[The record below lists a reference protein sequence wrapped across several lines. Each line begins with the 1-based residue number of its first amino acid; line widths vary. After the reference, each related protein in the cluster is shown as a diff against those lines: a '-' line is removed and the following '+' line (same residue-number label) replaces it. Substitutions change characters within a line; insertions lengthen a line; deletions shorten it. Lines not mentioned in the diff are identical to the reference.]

1 MEMPVWLLLTFL
13 VVLAVASP
21 RYGVDSRL
29 PPAGERPAPRHRATV
44 RIRSRGTITVRTR
57 PIFDGWSAVVHGTY
71 LPSLLDRDNIV
82 EFYRMAGLYGLG
94 DYTPEFGRFQVEEIS
109 LE

>member
-29 PPAGERPAPRHRATV
+29 PPAGGDPWAPPLVSAHGVWSGVEQVGAARLLQV
-44 RIRSRGTITVRTR
+44 GPVRTEH
-57 PIFDGWSAVVHGTY
+57 P
-71 LPSLLDRDNIV
+71 
-82 EFYRMAGLYGLG
+82 LG
-94 DYTPEFGRFQVEEIS
+94 QR
-109 LE
+109 

>member
-44 RIRSRGTITVRTR
+44 RGDVTALIRAARQ
-57 PIFDGWSAVVHGTY
+57 
-71 LPSLLDRDNIV
+71 LL
-82 EFYRMAGLYGLG
+82 RMG
-94 DYTPEFGRFQVEEIS
+94 
-109 LE
+109 